1 MCKEDY
7 GIKNTAT
14 IDIERYNFLLNKEK
28 AFNEYFEDDNVAL
41 IIEKDKWKNDE
52 YRVITVDSAV
62 KEIGAIHNKYVNN
75 SVPQFRYDELVER
88 YDDLARVAEMRLETI
103 EEQNIIL
110 SDLKAMST
118 REFKRWKKRN

>member
-1 MCKEDY
+1 MSEESG

-75 SVPQFRYDELVER
+75 SVPQFRYDELEER
-88 YDDLARVAEMRLETI
+88 YIEALRVNNLRLETI
-103 EEQNIIL
+103 EEQDMIL

-118 REFKRWKKRN
+118 REFKRWKKKQ